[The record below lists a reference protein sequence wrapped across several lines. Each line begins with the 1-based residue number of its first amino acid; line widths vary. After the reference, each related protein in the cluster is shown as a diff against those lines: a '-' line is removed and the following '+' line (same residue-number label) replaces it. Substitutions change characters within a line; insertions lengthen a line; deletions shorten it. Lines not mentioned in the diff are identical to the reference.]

1 MRILWFLLL
10 AVATA
15 KCPPKELALDCF
27 YETADTNHDVKISR
41 HELSHAIYSRL
52 PWYKKAGFALF
63 GGIDQVLKDCD
74 YNHDGVL
81 TKEEAYLMPKTCM
94 NSCYKRSM
102 TVELFH
108 CSSA

>member
-1 MRILWFLLL
+1 MRLLWGVLF
-10 AVATA
+10 VAAAA
-15 KCPPKELALDCF
+15 KCPPKELALNCF
-27 YETADTNHDVKISR
+27 YDTADTNHDSNISK

-63 GGIDQVLKDCD
+63 GGISQVLKDCD
-74 YNHDGVL
+74 YNNDDVL
-81 TKEEAYLMPKTCM
+81 TKDEAYKMSNTCM

-108 CSSA
+108 CSLS